1 MKHRSL
7 VLVLGAA
14 VFAAGS
20 LAHAEVLLVDRV
32 QQERG
37 MNSPSRGM
45 TMAQVE
51 ARYGAPADKL
61 DPRGGDAKL
70 HPTINRWVYPEYT
83 VYFERDRVINS
94 VMNKGPNEIGLK
106 NAPASHQQ

>member
-7 VLVLGAA
+7 ILALGVAA
-14 VFAAGS
+14 FVAGS
-20 LAHAEVLLVDRV
+20 LAHAEVLLMDRV

-37 MNSPSRGM
+37 MNSPPRGM
-45 TMAQVE
+45 SMAQVE
-51 ARYGAPADKL
+51 ARFGTPSSKE
-61 DPRGGDAKL
+61 DPRGGDTQL
-70 HPTINRWVYPEYT
+70 HPVINRWVYPEYT

-106 NAPASHQQ
+106 NAPPSQQQ

>member
-1 MKHRSL
+1 MNHRSFAFF
-7 VLVLGAA
+7 VA
-14 VFAAGS
+14 AAGFAVGN

-37 MNSPSRGM
+37 MNAPSRGM
-45 TMAQVE
+45 SMAQVE
-51 ARYGAPADKL
+51 SRYGAPSSKL
-61 DPRGGDAKL
+61 DPRGGDTRL

-94 VMNKGPNEIGLK
+94 VMNKGPSEIGLK
-106 NAPASHQQ
+106 NAPPPQRQ

>member
-7 VLVLGAA
+7 AITLGIAA
-14 VFAAGS
+14 LALGS

-37 MNSPSRGM
+37 MNSPPRGM
-45 TMAQVE
+45 SMAQVE
-51 ARYGAPADKL
+51 ARYGAPNSKL

-83 VYFERDRVINS
+83 VYFERDRVINA

-106 NAPASHQQ
+106 NAPASQQQ